1 MEEERQLSE
10 PSDRFQRM
18 RRFFAL
24 NIRGKIVLPYL
35 LLTLVVAVIGIYVV
49 MELVTQSIDERLN
62 NHLFEAGRVV
72 SNSMA
77 YQEVEH
83 LESSRQVAF
92 TRGVAEAL
100 RDGDIETLVELGEPA
115 VGGAGLE
122 FFVLAD
128 AEGIE
133 VLHILRR
140 EDGSL
145 YSEEGQPGLS
155 ALWVVQDLVATGD
168 PDALPRRGIGQHP
181 TDQRY
186 YYVTA
191 IPVQLEGEMIGVAVV
206 GTSLNTLMPV
216 FKNNS
221 LADVTVFLNGGQAVA
236 STFFPG
242 ETPAEGDR
250 LSELSVAEDEY
261 ETYLRDTERTIVEN
275 VVVNAAR
282 YRLAYERLKV
292 SNDVFGVFS
301 VSLPSSFVVQTG
313 AISRNVYV
321 LVFVVAMAAV
331 IFVGYIVSQRITTPI
346 GHLVRTSQ
354 AVADGDL
361 DQRTGIGSSTDEV
374 GVLAATFDIMTGR
387 LADRTSALEEALRA
401 EQEATGRLRAILSSI
416 GDGVILEDPNAG
428 FIPLNATAEAVLD
441 EMASDFMLGPLRELS
456 AAEEELVESEGE
468 LNPWLVDSRRF
479 QVGNSVLSTHTAAVR
494 TDSGEHLG
502 TVLVLRDVTVEVEAE
517 RLKDSFIAHVSH
529 ELRTPLTAIRGYTGL
544 MLSGAGGT
552 LDDGQRGFVETINKH
567 TDSLIAMVNELLDF
581 SEMEAGR
588 RLGLR
593 RQPTSLP
600 ELVESVAQEWRPQM
614 EDKGITF
621 QVEADQEIPEANVD
635 DRRLRWAMI
644 NLVRNAWQ
652 YTPEDGEV
660 KVRLAFQAEQV
671 LFEVED
677 TGIGIPAKD
686 QARIFDRFHRV
697 TLGSSESDE
706 VRGLGL
712 GLYLSKAI
720 VEAHGG
726 EISVSSEQGVGS
738 TFSLV
743 LPID

>member
-1 MEEERQLSE
+1 MEEEQQLAASSARSE
-10 PSDRFQRM
+10 RLKGL
-18 RRFFAL
+18 FAL

-35 LLTLVVAVIGIYVV
+35 VLTLVVAVIGIYVV

-100 RDGDIETLVELGEPA
+100 RNGDIETLVELGEPA

-122 FFVLAD
+122 LFVLAD
-128 AEGIE
+128 ADGIE

-140 EDGSL
+140 EDGTLSTDVG
-145 YSEEGQPGLS
+145 EPGPS
-155 ALWVVQDLVATGD
+155 ALWVVQDLVATGN
-168 PDALPRRGIGQHP
+168 PDALPRRGIGQHSA
-181 TDQRY
+181 DQRY

-206 GTSLNTLMPV
+206 GTSLNTLMPIL
-216 FKNNS
+216 KNNS
-221 LADVTVFLNGGQAVA
+221 LADVTVFLDGGQVIA

-242 ETPAEGDR
+242 ATPTTSDY
-250 LSELSVAEDEY
+250 LNELSIAEAEY
-261 ETYLRDTERTIVEN
+261 ETYLRDTDYTIVEN
-275 VVVNAAR
+275 VIVNAAR
-282 YRLAYERLKV
+282 YRLAHTQLRV
-292 SNDVFGVFS
+292 SSDVFGVFS
-301 VSLPSSFVVQTG
+301 VALPSTFVVQAG
-313 AISRNVYV
+313 ATSRNVYV
-321 LVFVVAMAAV
+321 MVFVIAMAAV
-331 IFVGYIVSQRITTPI
+331 ILVGYIISQRITNPI
-346 GHLVRTSQ
+346 GRLVRTSQ

-361 DQRTGIGSSTDEV
+361 EQRTGIGTTDEV

-387 LADRTSALEEALRA
+387 LADRTTALEEALRA
-401 EQEATGRLRAILSSI
+401 QQEATGRLRAILSSI

-428 FIPLNATAEAVLD
+428 FIPLNATAEAVLE

-456 AAEEELVESEGE
+456 AADEEAVDLEGE

-494 TDSGEHLG
+494 TDDGEHLG

-552 LDDGQRGFVETINKH
+552 LDDSQRGFIETINKH

-600 ELVESVAQEWRPQM
+600 KLVEAVAEEWRPQM
-614 EDKGITF
+614 EEKGIAF
-621 QVEADQEIPEANVD
+621 QVEVDQEVPEANVD
-635 DRRLRWAMI
+635 DRRLRWALI

-652 YTPEDGEV
+652 YTLPDGEV
-660 KVRLAFQAEQV
+660 QVRLSLQDGQA
-671 LFEVED
+671 LFEVQD
-677 TGIGIPAKD
+677 TGIGIPPKD

-697 TLGSSESDE
+697 TLGSTEGDE

-720 VEAHGG
+720 AEAHGG
-726 EISVSSEQGVGS
+726 EISVSSQEGVGS
-738 TFSLV
+738 TFSLIM
-743 LPID
+743 PIE

>member
-1 MEEERQLSE
+1 MEEERQLGES
-10 PSDRFQRM
+10 SDRFQRL
-18 RRFFAL
+18 RRLFAL

-49 MELVTQSIDERLN
+49 MEFVTQSIDDRLN
-62 NHLFEAGRVV
+62 NFLFEAGRAV

-83 LESSRQVAF
+83 LESARQVAF

-100 RDGDIETLVELGEPA
+100 REGDIETLLELGEPA

-122 FFVLAD
+122 FFVLSD
-128 AEGIE
+128 AEGVE
-133 VLHILRR
+133 VLHTLRGD
-140 EDGSL
+140 DGTIST
-145 YSEEGQPGLS
+145 ETDEPAPS
-155 ALWVVQDLVATGD
+155 ALWVVHDLVANGD
-168 PDALPRRGIGQHP
+168 PDALPRRGMGQHP
-181 TDQRY
+181 SDERY

-191 IPVQLEGEMIGVAVV
+191 IPVALDGEMIGVAVV
-206 GTSLNTLMPV
+206 GTSLDTLMPV
-216 FKNNS
+216 LKNAS
-221 LADVTVFLNGGQAVA
+221 LAEVTMFFNGGQSIA

-242 ETPAEGDR
+242 DTPAAGGR
-250 LSELSVAEDEY
+250 LDNLSISVDDY
-261 ETYLRDTERTIVEN
+261 DTYLRDVERTIVEN
-275 VVVNAAR
+275 VIINASR
-282 YRLAYERLKV
+282 YRLAYEQLKV

-301 VSLPSSFVVQTG
+301 VSLPSNYVVEAG
-313 AISRNVYV
+313 AVSRNVYL
-321 LVFVVAMAAV
+321 LVFAVAMAAV
-331 IFVGYIVSQRITTPI
+331 IFVGYIISQRITSPI
-346 GHLVRTSQ
+346 GRLVRTSQ
-354 AVADGDL
+354 AVAEGDL
-361 DQRTGIGSSTDEV
+361 DQRTGIGTSDEV
-374 GVLAATFDIMTGR
+374 GVLAQTFDIMTGR
-387 LADRTSALEEALRA
+387 LADRTHALEESLRA
-401 EQEATGRLRAILSSI
+401 QQEATGRLRAILSSI
-416 GDGVILEDPNAG
+416 GDGVILEDPNSG
-428 FIPLNATAEAVLD
+428 FIALNATAEAVLE
-441 EMASDFMLGPLRELS
+441 EMASDFLLGPLLELS
-456 AAEEELVESEGE
+456 AADEEAVDFEGE

-494 TDSGEHLG
+494 TDDGEHLG

-552 LDDGQRGFVETINKH
+552 LDDAQREFIETINRH
-567 TDSLIAMVNELLDF
+567 TDSLISMVNELLDF

-600 ELVESVAQEWRPQM
+600 EMVEGVAEEWRPQM
-614 EDKGITF
+614 EEKGIAF
-621 QVEADQEIPEANVD
+621 VVEADQELPEANVD
-635 DRRLRWAMI
+635 DRRLRWALI

-652 YTPEDGEV
+652 YTPTDGEV
-660 KVRLAFQAEQV
+660 KLRLSLQDGKA

-677 TGIGIPAKD
+677 TGIGIPPKD

-697 TLGSSESDE
+697 TIGSSESDE

-720 VEAHGG
+720 IEAHGG
-726 EISVSSEQGVGS
+726 EISVSSEEGTGS
-738 TFSLV
+738 TFRMV
-743 LPID
+743 MPIE